1 MKSDINLKTVN
12 PEAIKKAA
20 YALNMCT
27 VSVAQIVDYN

>member
-20 YALNMCT
+20 YALNMYKFRKVIFRKWT
-27 VSVAQIVDYN
+27 